1 MRQYIYQLFE
11 QTGSLEASDI
21 LLRLLVSLVIAI
33 IIYFTYWL
41 SHDLSVYSRRFNV
54 SLVVLTVLTTT
65 VMLVIG
71 NNIVLSL
78 GMVGALSIVRYRTAI
93 KDPRDTVFIFWT
105 IIVGICCGVGDF
117 IVASLGSFLVFLI
130 LLFFGRL
137 KNDDRV
143 ILVIRAS
150 RSNEKRIEAVVFQY
164 FMHKANLKAKN
175 TGKETVE
182 YIYEMSKKTFKNS
195 DKEDKSIT
203 DAIYEIGNVDY
214 VNIIAQNEDI
224 SG

>member
-1 MRQYIYQLFE
+1 M
-11 QTGSLEASDI
+11 
-21 LLRLLVSLVIAI
+21 
-33 IIYFTYWL
+33 
-41 SHDLSVYSRRFNV
+41 
-54 SLVVLTVLTTT
+54 
-65 VMLVIG
+65 
-71 NNIVLSL
+71 
-78 GMVGALSIVRYRTAI
+78 
-93 KDPRDTVFIFWT
+93 
-105 IIVGICCGVGDF
+105 
-117 IVASLGSFLVFLI
+117 LI

-143 ILVIRAS
+143 ILVIRAP